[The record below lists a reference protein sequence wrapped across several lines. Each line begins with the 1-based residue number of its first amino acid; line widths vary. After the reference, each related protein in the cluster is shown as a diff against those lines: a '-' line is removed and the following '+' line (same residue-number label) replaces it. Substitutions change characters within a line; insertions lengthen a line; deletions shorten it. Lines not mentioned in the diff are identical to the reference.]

1 MKRLGKKSQMEQ
13 GTFVAYATC
22 GNCNCTNVCITCKNC
37 TGSTLSQ
44 TGYQSTQIV
53 NTNKMLQKAAAIS
66 VL

>member
-37 TGSTLSQ
+37 TG
-44 TGYQSTQIV
+44 
-53 NTNKMLQKAAAIS
+53 
-66 VL
+66 VLLYLRQDIRAHK